1 MRMDNLQYANGRMK
15 ECNLFFA
22 TRILFSRIL
31 RVNFHVQE
39 YY

>member
-1 MRMDNLQYANGRMK
+1 MRKDSLQYANGRMK
-15 ECNLFFA
+15 EYEFFFA
-22 TRILFSRIL
+22 TRILFPRIL